1 MSGSSVNN
9 IKMIVDYSETCIK
22 KILKEVKTIA
32 VVGAS
37 GDHDRD
43 SYKVME
49 ALIQHGYQIF
59 PINPNEEGNLILGQ
73 LCYADLSSV
82 TGKIDM
88 VDVFRAEDAVIGV
101 TKEAIKIGAKVLWT
115 QLDIINEEAAELA
128 KKAGLKVIMNRCP
141 KIELAKQY

>member
-1 MSGSSVNN
+1 MSGSSANN
-9 IKMIVDYSETCIK
+9 IYMIIDYSETYIK
-22 KILKEVKTIA
+22 EILKEVKTIA

-82 TGKIDM
+82 SGKIDM

-101 TKEAIKIGAKVLWT
+101 TEEAIKIGAKVLWT